1 VSSGAA
7 AGENALIQQQQQLL
21 QQHNPYYQH
30 LSPPSH
36 LPQHAYYN
44 PRQTSSNGEQ
54 NKLFSNY
61 LFRHPLSPISPL
73 ITQKLQMKLS
83 QQKT

>member
-1 VSSGAA
+1 MCFQFVFFLCASSGAA
-7 AGENALIQQQQQLL
+7 AGENALVQQQQLL

-44 PRQTSSNGEQ
+44 PRQPSSNGEYKRALFCVWGMGIDLY
-54 NKLFSNY
+54 KLAWIF
-61 LFRHPLSPISPL
+61 
-73 ITQKLQMKLS
+73 KG
-83 QQKT
+83 